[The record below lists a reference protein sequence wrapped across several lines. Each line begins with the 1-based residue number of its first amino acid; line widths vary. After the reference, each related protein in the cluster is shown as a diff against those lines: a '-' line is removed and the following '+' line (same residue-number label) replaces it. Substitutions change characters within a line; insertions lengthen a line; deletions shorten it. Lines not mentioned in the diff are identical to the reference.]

1 MIEKMIENMN
11 KIKMIIINIIKIIIE
26 KVIKKCYYTKQVY
39 KYLYNYIII
48 I

>member
-1 MIEKMIENMN
+1 MVKIIIKNMN